1 MATLN
6 YIIKSARK
14 ETFATLWVR
23 LRDGR
28 AYDLF
33 VQSGYSLPPELW
45 NNKTQRIKP
54 RFIETEEFTQNRA
67 RELINNLNTLKSV
80 VLNALNDSA
89 GQAINKEWLQK
100 IINNFHNPQIA
111 AKARQTTLR
120 SYISR
125 FIKEMNNGE
134 RLNINK
140 KQYTHSTVKNY
151 KGFEVQ
157 FNEFCQAR
165 RKSFDFADI
174 TIDFYNDFV
183 AFFTKKNYSINTI
196 GRHVKELKIIMR
208 AAREEGFHNN
218 AEIESRKFRV
228 LTTKVDNIYLNETEL
243 KSMLA
248 LDLSRN
254 RPKEIARDVFLVGCY
269 TAQRYSDYSIINE
282 TNIRTLENGQRVIDL
297 KQQKTGNHVI
307 IPMRPEVF
315 AILKKYNYRL
325 PKTYEQKVNKYIK
338 EIAEQADIIEPIEVE
353 EMQNGKT
360 IKRIVKKYELVK
372 THTARRSG
380 ATNMYL
386 AKIPTIAIMK
396 ITGHKTEKE
405 FMKYIKITEEESAMD
420 LMNHPFFS
428 GGTMN

>member
-1 MATLN
+1 MPL
-6 YIIKSARK
+6 
-14 ETFATLWVR
+14 
-23 LRDGR
+23 
-28 AYDLF
+28 
-33 VQSGYSLPPELW
+33 
-45 NNKTQRIKP
+45 
-54 RFIETEEFTQNRA
+54 
-67 RELINNLNTLKSV
+67 
-80 VLNALNDSA
+80 
-89 GQAINKEWLQK
+89 
-100 IINNFHNPQIA
+100 
-111 AKARQTTLR
+111 
-120 SYISR
+120 
-125 FIKEMNNGE
+125 
-134 RLNINK
+134 
-140 KQYTHSTVKNY
+140 
-151 KGFEVQ
+151 
-157 FNEFCQAR
+157 
-165 RKSFDFADI
+165 
-174 TIDFYNDFV
+174 
-183 AFFTKKNYSINTI
+183 
-196 GRHVKELKIIMR
+196 
-208 AAREEGFHNN
+208 
-218 AEIESRKFRV
+218 
-228 LTTKVDNIYLNETEL
+228 
-243 KSMLA
+243 
-248 LDLSRN
+248 
-254 RPKEIARDVFLVGCY
+254 GCY

-297 KQQKTGNHVI
+297 KQQKTGNRVI